1 MKQILVL
8 GAGVIGLSCAV
19 RLARAGARV
28 TVLEGEREDWSAHGP
43 AASLAAAGMLAPIVE
58 ALGAA
63 GAHPRLAE
71 LCLASFDLWRTQS
84 AGAQWADAIRFDG
97 GVVLVESEDK
107 AASLIA
113 RAAALGREVR
123 RLSRADIEKRCGLK
137 TELAGVFVTDEGV
150 IDPGRALSALA
161 MEARRFGVRLLFSH
175 DVRDIEPAAGRVI
188 SADGAQFEA
197 DVIVIALGVWADE
210 RIAARA
216 PALSMIRPAKGH
228 MAPVEVAGSLSANIH
243 APGFY
248 LARRSE
254 NDVVLGSTME
264 LGVHDRRVDKEK
276 IAGLLAAAE
285 RALPGLVRLK
295 PDAFAWAG
303 VRPMSPDEAPLIG
316 PSGAPNVLVASGH
329 SRNGWL
335 LAPITAEIICA
346 RVYGEA
352 LAPLW
357 VAFSPNRFEPNSS
370 P

>member
-43 AASLAAAGMLAPIVE
+43 AASLAAAGMLAPVVE
-58 ALGAA
+58 ALSAE

-84 AGAQWADAIRFDG
+84 AGAQWADAIRFEG
-97 GVVLVESEDK
+97 GVVLAETEDK

-113 RAAALGREVR
+113 RAAAHGREAR

-137 TELAGVFVTDEGV
+137 TELAGVFVADEGV

-175 DVRDIEPAAGRVI
+175 DVRDIEPEAGRVI
-188 SADGAQFEA
+188 CADGALFEA
-197 DVIVIALGVWADE
+197 DVIVIALGAWADE
-210 RIAARA
+210 RIAASA
-216 PALSMIRPAKGH
+216 PALSIIRPAKGH
-228 MAPVEVAGSLSANIH
+228 MAPVEVAGFLSANVH
-243 APGFY
+243 GPGFY
-248 LARRSE
+248 IARRGE
-254 NDVVLGSTME
+254 DDIVLGSTME
-264 LGVHDRRVDKEK
+264 FGVHDRRVDKAK
-276 IAGLLAAAE
+276 IASLLAAAE
-285 RALPGLVRLK
+285 RTLPGQVTLRT
-295 PDAFAWAG
+295 DAFAWAG

-316 PSGAPNVLVASGH
+316 PSGAPNVLVAAGH

-335 LAPITAEIICA
+335 NAPITAEIICA
-346 RVYGEA
+346 HVYGEA
-352 LAPLW
+352 ISPLW
-357 VAFSPNRFEPNSS
+357 AAFDPDRFEKVQ
-370 P
+370 